1 MTGICGFSRAGR
13 VALAGI
19 VCGALL
25 VIAPAA
31 RAVVYGAQETLRFSG
46 LSDPNG
52 VAVDAAGDVFVGDF
66 GNNRVVELPAGASTQ
81 VVLPSSGLDG
91 PTDIAVDAAGD
102 LFATEPSN
110 SGTELVVEL
119 SAGASSWKTLP
130 FDVKFPEGIAVDG
143 KGDVYVADGG
153 NNAVT
158 VGNPGNPQVV
168 ELPAG
173 SSTQVALPTDVLGQ
187 PTEPMGD
194 PVGLA
199 LDPSGD
205 LFTIDASLLG
215 DRVLELSPGSVRW
228 EEIPSTGL
236 AKSGLDHLAQRPHG
250 RRRQRVHRR

>member
-19 VCGALL
+19 ACGALL

-31 RAVVYGAQETLRFSG
+31 RAEVYGAQETLRFSG

-110 SGTELVVEL
+110 WGTELDPTGPRGAVWRASWSVIGSRSAAAHTLMALVASHPVLRSPVV
-119 SAGASSWKTLP
+119 AQPAC
-130 FDVKFPEGIAVDG
+130 
-143 KGDVYVADGG
+143 GG
-153 NNAVT
+153 QT
-158 VGNPGNPQVV
+158 S
-168 ELPAG
+168 PA
-173 SSTQVALPTDVLGQ
+173 LG
-187 PTEPMGD
+187 
-194 PVGLA
+194 
-199 LDPSGD
+199 
-205 LFTIDASLLG
+205 
-215 DRVLELSPGSVRW
+215 
-228 EEIPSTGL
+228 
-236 AKSGLDHLAQRPHG
+236 RPNS
-250 RRRQRVHRR
+250 R